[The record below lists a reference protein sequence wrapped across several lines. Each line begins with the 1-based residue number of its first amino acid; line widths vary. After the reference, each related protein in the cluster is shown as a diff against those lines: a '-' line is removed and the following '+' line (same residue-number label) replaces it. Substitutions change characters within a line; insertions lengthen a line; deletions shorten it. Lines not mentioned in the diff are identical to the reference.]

1 MMEEGGTVPLIS
13 TYLYNSSNRIIK
25 YSNYQKNKSSGA
37 DFDLVLLELDEPL
50 ETAAGTVAAF
60 FGGGLEDF
68 NFLVTGNF
76 SCNEDFVLELELDE
90 DEEDDELEELEL
102 SELELS
108 VDKLEPFLL
117 FL

>member
-1 MMEEGGTVPLIS
+1 MEEGGTVPLIS
-13 TYLYNSSNRIIK
+13 TYLYNSSNRINK
-25 YSNYQKNKSSGA
+25 YSNYQKNKSSDA
-37 DFDLVLLELDEPL
+37 DLDLVLLELDEPL
-50 ETAAGTVAAF
+50 ETAAGSVAAF

-76 SCNEDFVLELELDE
+76 SCNEDFVLVLELDE

>member
-1 MMEEGGTVPLIS
+1 MEPRSGIIS
-13 TYLYNSSNRIIK
+13 SSLLPD
-25 YSNYQKNKSSGA
+25 S

-50 ETAAGTVAAF
+50 ETAAAV

-68 NFLVTGNF
+68 NFLVTGIF

-90 DEEDDELEELEL
+90 VEEDDELEELEL

-108 VDKLEPFLL
+108 VDKVEPFLL